1 MDSNTGSD
9 KLRIALTGA
18 SGLVGSRIVEL
29 LKDDFH
35 FFSLSQEEMDITE
48 EKQVK
53 KKLGD
58 LDFDIFLHLAAYTSV
73 NKAEEEKELCRKINI
88 NGTKNVFEETLRKN
102 KQFVFISTEFVFNGS
117 SEKMIF
123 SEESKPNPLGV
134 YGTSKSEA
142 EKIVKDKAM
151 IVRLSHPY
159 RSEYPERQD
168 FARTIKSLLKTGKK
182 LSMITDSLITPTF
195 IDDIAYGLRH
205 LLFNFSKEI
214 FHLVGSTFL
223 SPYTA
228 GKLIARTFGM
238 DEELVQPT
246 TFADYFKEFSKTR
259 PKYTPIVS
267 NKNDFYPMKSFE
279 EGLEEIKKQL
289 ERTV

>member
-1 MDSNTGSD
+1 MQNNTGG

-18 SGLVGSRIVEL
+18 TGLVGSRVIEL

-35 FFSLSQEEMDITE
+35 FFPLSQEEMDITDG
-48 EKQVK
+48 KQVRQ
-53 KKLGD
+53 KLGD
-58 LDFDIFLHLAAYTSV
+58 LDFDVFLHLAAYTNV

-88 NGTKNVFEETLRKN
+88 EGTKNVFAETVKKKKL
-102 KQFVFISTEFVFNGS
+102 FVLISTEFVFNGT

-123 SEESKPNPLGV
+123 DEESKANPLGV
-134 YGTSKSEA
+134 YGASKYEA

-159 RSEYPERQD
+159 RSEYPDRQD
-168 FARTIKSLLKTGKK
+168 FARTIKNLLKAGKK

-205 LLFNFSKEI
+205 LLLNFSQEI

-228 GKLIARTFGM
+228 GKLIARTFGI
-238 DEELVQPT
+238 DEEFVQPT
-246 TFADYFKEFSKTR
+246 TFADYFKKFSKTR
-259 PKYTPIVS
+259 PKYTPIIS

-279 EGLEEIKKQL
+279 EGIERVKKQL
-289 ERTV
+289 TQL